1 MATVD
6 DYIEALP
13 EPHRGTA
20 ARARDVIDGELGE
33 GVIWHGHPVW
43 MVGSTPVALLKAYT
57 AHVTF
62 GLFQGQLL
70 EDPSGRL
77 APAAQQMAT
86 VRLRTAADVDDAL
99 FAGWLRAAGDRLAS
113 AAA

>member
-1 MATVD
+1 MVTVD

-20 ARARDVIDGELGE
+20 ARARDVIDGELGD

-57 AHVTF
+57 AT
-62 GLFQGQLL
+62 
-70 EDPSGRL
+70 
-77 APAAQQMAT
+77 
-86 VRLRTAADVDDAL
+86 
-99 FAGWLRAAGDRLAS
+99 
-113 AAA
+113 